1 MPRSS
6 KRRLTDARRSRGSR
20 SRHGRS
26 LRSSAAGPWLP
37 QLTGRVPRFHLI
49 VAETLGFLRAMAP
62 EQMADVHV
70 FTAPMPPDDQHD
82 DGMDRWQIRPPTDVI
97 LYRVP
102 LERLAKL
109 SLSDPRDQ
117 VRYREY
123 IERAVIS
130 AVNELL
136 AGGLGGI
143 INDDLLDPPR

>member
-6 KRRLTDARRSRGSR
+6 KRNQAAARRSRGSR
-20 SRHGRS
+20 SRHGRQ
-26 LRSSAAGPWLP
+26 LRSSATGPWLP

-62 EQMADVHV
+62 EQLAPVRI
-70 FTAPMPPDDQHD
+70 FTAPMPADDQHR
-82 DGMDRWQIRPPTDVI
+82 DGMDRWQVRPPHEVI
-97 LYRVP
+97 LFRVP

-117 VRYREY
+117 IRYREY

-136 AGGLGGI
+136 DGGLTGLVS
-143 INDDLLDPPR
+143 DDLLEPPQ